1 MIFGKASTIERI
13 GHNRNY
19 LLSMKFRNTEYI
31 ELMTFGDY
39 ERPMFA
45 ELFGPL
51 VGLDNEWRAQGAAR
65 DEIDMTGFDWDYI
78 PVVRQC
84 GGNTGIFNGFQK
96 KILEETGEHII
107 WLDELGR
114 KMKICKGYATDPLPL
129 DFPVKDM
136 ASWLKIRKL
145 YEFSEKRIDWEKVE
159 ESRKLQ
165 KEGHLVVGLI
175 PGGFDTVREL
185 MGEVNGCL
193 AYYLQ
198 PELIR
203 DIIQTLTDT
212 SIKVYERITERLVID
227 QLSVHEDMAGKNG
240 PLIGPDLISE
250 FIKPY
255 FSAVWELL
263 SSRGTKLFDMDS
275 DGDMN
280 PVLDILLETG
290 LNAMHPFEPAAGMD
304 IVEIRKKY
312 GKRLAIRGGIN
323 KFALTKGK
331 EEIRKELEYKM
342 QPFMIDQGGIV
353 FGLDHRIINGTTIEN
368 YRYYVNM
375 GRKILNLPPLDS
387 KRKGWARMA
396 F

>member
-1 MIFGKASTIERI
+1 
-13 GHNRNY
+13 
-19 LLSMKFRNTEYI
+19 MKFSNKKYL
-31 ELMTFGDY
+31 ELMTFGDFK
-39 ERPMFA
+39 RPMFT

-51 VGLDNEWRAQGAAR
+51 IGLENEWATQGATQ
-65 DEIDMTGFDWDYI
+65 DEINMVAFDWDYV

-84 GGNTGIFNGFQK
+84 GGNTGVFGGYPK
-96 KILEETGEHII
+96 KILEDTSKHII

-114 KMKICKGYATDPLPL
+114 KMKICKGYSTDPLPL

-136 ASWLKIRKL
+136 ESWLSVKKF
-145 YEFSEKRIDWEKVE
+145 YEFSEDRIDWEQVDI
-159 ESRKLQ
+159 SRKLQ
-165 KEGHLVVGLI
+165 KEGHLVVGYI

-198 PELIR
+198 PELIK
-203 DIIQTLTDT
+203 DIMQTLTRT
-212 SIKVYERITERLVID
+212 SIKVYERITEKLVVD

-240 PLIGPDLISE
+240 PIIGPDEVNE

-255 FSAVWELL
+255 FSAVWGLL
-263 SSRGTKLFDMDS
+263 SSRGAKLFDMDS
-275 DGDMN
+275 DGNMN
-280 PVLDILLETG
+280 PILDVLLESG
-290 LNAMHPFEPAAGMD
+290 LNSMHPFEPAAGMD

-312 GKRLAIRGGIN
+312 GKRLAIRGGID

-331 EEIRKELEYKM
+331 EEIKKELEYKM
-342 QPFMIDQGGIV
+342 QPSMIEQGGIV
-353 FGLDHRIINGTTIEN
+353 FGLDHRIVNGTSVEN
-368 YRYYVNM
+368 YRYYVNL
-375 GRKILNLPPLDS
+375 GREILNLPPLDP